1 MTAELTSTGVPIR
14 QLTFDHHALDYCLI
28 REDRKTLS
36 ATVFPSRVLLVKAPR
51 EVQDARIDDFLHRK
65 LCWILKQQRY
75 FAQFKIP
82 GKKQYV
88 SGETFRYRGRGYKL
102 LVRRGGAEER
112 VSLRHGVLTVFTTS
126 TGTPSHVKGLLDR
139 WYAERARHVFG
150 ERLAVCSGLFDYEE
164 TPGLVIRKATRRWGS
179 FSRKTRRIML
189 NLDLIKVAA
198 RYLDYVIIHELC
210 HVAHKNH
217 DGAFYRLM
225 ESKLPQWEKLK
236 TELEL
241 NLFG

>member
-1 MTAELTSTGVPIR
+1 MTMDLISTGVPVRHFAFENHI
-14 QLTFDHHALDYCLI
+14 LDYGLI

-36 ATVFPSRVLLVKAPR
+36 ITVFPSRVLLVKAPQ
-51 EVQDARIDDFLHRK
+51 EAEDVRIDDFLRRK

-102 LVRRGGAEER
+102 LIRKGGQEEW
-112 VSLRHGVLTVFTTS
+112 VSLRHGILMVSTTTS
-126 TGTPSHVKGLLDR
+126 GSPTRVKTLLDQ
-139 WYAERARHVFG
+139 WYAERARLIFA
-150 ERLAVCSGLFDYEE
+150 ERLAACATLFDYEE
-164 TPGLVIRKATRRWGS
+164 IPGLVTRGAARRWGS
-179 FSRKTRRIML
+179 YSRKTRRVML
-189 NLDLIKVAA
+189 NLELIKVAA

-217 DGAFYRLM
+217 DRSFYSLL
-225 ESKLPQWEKLK
+225 ESKLPQWEKIK
-236 TELEL
+236 AELEL
-241 NLFG
+241 NIFG

>member
-1 MTAELTSTGVPIR
+1 MTTDLISVGVPVR
-14 QLTFDHHALDYCLI
+14 CLTHENHVLEYRLV

-36 ATVFPSRVLLVKAPR
+36 LTVFPSRVLLVKAPR
-51 EVQDARIDDFLHRK
+51 EVAEARIDDFMRRK

-102 LVRRGGAEER
+102 LVCKGERDER
-112 VSLRHGVLTVFTTS
+112 VSLRHGILTVCTTAS
-126 TGTPSHVKGLLDR
+126 GSPARVRTLLER
-139 WYAERARHVFG
+139 WYAERARQVFA
-150 ERLAVCSGLFDYEE
+150 ERLAACADLFDYEE
-164 TPGLVIRKATRRWGS
+164 IPGLVIRRATRRWGS
-179 FSRKTRRIML
+179 FSRKTHRVML
-189 NLDLIKVAA
+189 NRELIKVAA
-198 RYLDYVIIHELC
+198 RYLDYVIFHELC
-210 HVAHKNH
+210 HMAHKNH
-217 DGAFYRLM
+217 DRAFYGLL

-236 TELEL
+236 AELEL